1 VTGNRGQVRGIL
13 LWGPRLAEDRGGYGR
28 GLIPNRGFER
38 TFGSG
43 PRTTEADPRARWRGS
58 DSGCACSCAVDGGA
72 GDGGQFLELADGV
85 AARCVQ
91 RDEVGFLAAVFPA
104 CEPAGA
110 CSALIGGLDGPTWMS
125 SHGPS
130 SPHGPPSAERAQQ
143 ARVARRGHRADGSNH
158 DHDPRGTP
166 AGRRRP
172 HARHRGPQPVK
183 RGQASGVK

>member
-1 VTGNRGQVRGIL
+1 MTGNRGQVRGIL

-72 GDGGQFLELADGV
+72 GDGGQFLEFADGV

-130 SPHGPPSAERAQQ
+130 SPHGPPSAERAQP
-143 ARVARRGHRADGSNH
+143 ARVARRGHRADGAPH
-158 DHDPRGTP
+158 DH
-166 AGRRRP
+166 A
-172 HARHRGPQPVK
+172 HLARHQRDNPPTRTAPGPQPVE
-183 RGQASGVK
+183 RGQAPGFK